1 VIVMV
6 ILTIQLGCTQGKTV
20 DVVLS
25 DYHNYTQLVEEVDTL
40 VESYSDLSRMYIL
53 GTTLAGRDIP
63 VIQISEGV
71 KKAR

>member
-1 VIVMV
+1 M
-6 ILTIQLGCTQGKTV
+6 
-20 DVVLS
+20 
-25 DYHNYTQLVEEVDTL
+25 EEVDTL